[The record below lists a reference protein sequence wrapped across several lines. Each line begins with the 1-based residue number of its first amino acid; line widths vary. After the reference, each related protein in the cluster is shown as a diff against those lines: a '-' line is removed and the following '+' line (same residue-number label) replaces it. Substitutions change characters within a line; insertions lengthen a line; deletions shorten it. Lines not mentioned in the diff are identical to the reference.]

1 MKPVILVLDD
11 QPQYLRSLERALRGQ
26 YEMRSMSRLQD
37 AIDAIS
43 DEIDLIL
50 TDIRLDESI
59 ADDRQGLELV
69 RYARAKYPEMP
80 VVAMSA
86 LQETDVAQQ
95 ALAAGATRFLSKP
108 IVISNLKTLLDELM
122 QGTR

>member
-1 MKPVILVLDD
+1 
-11 QPQYLRSLERALRGQ
+11 
-26 YEMRSMSRLQD
+26 MSRLQD
-37 AIDAIS
+37 AMDAIS
-43 DEIDLIL
+43 EKIDLIL

-59 ADDRQGLELV
+59 ADDREGLELV

-95 ALAAGATRFLSKP
+95 ALAAGATRFLPKP